1 MPINKR
7 KYGRHLAQW
16 AVILFPGQQFEA
28 GIPCA
33 TKDASLGGL
42 SVVVDQHKL
51 ASLMALAESLASRP
65 GGAALPASGDGSE
78 LPSLLQLDISVP
90 ALNPWAKPYRV
101 VVRCR
106 LASMIPVPVQGGVRI
121 GLEFLNMSTA
131 DRKTMEAV
139 LSCIED

>member
-1 MPINKR
+1 M
-7 KYGRHLAQW
+7 
-16 AVILFPGQQFEA
+16 LFPGNQFDA

-42 SVVVDQHKL
+42 SVVVDPDRL
-51 ASLMALAESLASRP
+51 ASLMALAESLASRA
-65 GGAALPASGDGSE
+65 GGAAAKAPDAEPE
-78 LPSLLQLDISVP
+78 LPTLLQLDISVP
-90 ALNPWAKPYRV
+90 ALNPWTKPYRV

-121 GLEFLNMSTA
+121 GLEFLNMTTA

-139 LSCIED
+139 LSCIEE